1 MSNIDIIKQNY
12 KCPKCG
18 NSNCIIDGMAATG
31 KGMSRLMDVQT
42 NRFTTVSCNKCGY
55 TEFYKDNILG
65 GLTGSDI
72 LDVFFGG

>member
-18 NSNCIIDGMAATG
+18 NSNCVVDGMAATG
-31 KGMSRLMDVQT
+31 KGLSRYMDIQT
-42 NRFTTVSCNKCGY
+42 NRFTTISCNKCGY

-65 GLTGSDI
+65 GLSGGDVLDI
-72 LDVFFGG
+72 FFGG